1 MGIPTRTRLIVI
13 SDETGVSRE
22 FWITR
27 AMVVTLAFLLVVV
40 TVTSLWLMYLMADK
54 HSERLQIQELEL
66 QLDQA
71 HQSLMQVGELRGE
84 LILMQESQEKLLL
97 MLGVHPA
104 LAGEDSL
111 AFWSEETPQSKA
123 EALNRAAVLVKGP
136 VPARWPAEGFV
147 TKEYQIRDVRKKH
160 EAHLGLDIAGPV
172 DTPILAAG
180 DGIVVRTGEDTYLGN
195 YVEIQHGL
203 HYLTVYGHCSRVA
216 VSKGDRIGAGQ
227 VVAYMGESGQASAV
241 HLHFEVWRQGEAID
255 PRDVLKGAEGN

>member
-1 MGIPTRTRLIVI
+1 MGIPSRTRLIVI
-13 SDETGVSRE
+13 SEETGVSRE
-22 FWITR
+22 YWITR
-27 AMVVTLAFLLVVV
+27 SMVATLVFLLIVL
-40 TVTSLWLMYLMADK
+40 TITSLWLMFLMADK
-54 HSERLQIQELEL
+54 HSERLQIRELEL
-66 QLDQA
+66 QLEQS
-71 HQSLMQVGELRGE
+71 HKSLMQVGELRSE

-97 MLGVHPA
+97 MLGVNPT

-123 EALNRAAVLVKGP
+123 KALQRAAVMVKGP

-147 TKEYQIRDVRKKH
+147 TKEFQTRDVRKKQ
-160 EAHLGLDIAGPV
+160 EAHLGLDIAGPA

-216 VSKGDRIGAGQ
+216 VGKGDRIGTGQ
-227 VVAYMGESGQASAV
+227 VVAYMGETGQASAV
-241 HLHFEVWRQGEAID
+241 HLHFEVWRQGEAIN
-255 PRDVLKGAEGN
+255 PRDVLKGEEGN